1 MPINDVQTTN
11 RQHAV
16 PQNIMDVEFKI
27 IGDLTM
33 RQFIYLMVFG
43 AMAYGTF
50 VGINN
55 LLKWPLVVLLVLMGV
70 GFAFIPLQERG
81 LDEWFIN
88 FFKSMYAPTQRVWR
102 KEAEIPAA
110 LSMENL
116 VVVQQELITLTPT
129 SSRRKLEEFLEHQD
143 FEAPV
148 DPLDISEYEY
158 VEKLRNVFQN
168 VTPVETTVAQS
179 TSYDS
184 GDSGTTTTTTLVEE
198 PVVEIQSPQQP
209 PLAPSPAPSQQP
221 DQKEDGSSNKE
232 NVPLAPKQPEV
243 KVEVKKEPVR
253 KKLMTAL
260 MPSRKE
266 DKPYK
271 TRAIT
276 PDRHSGRKFTNLQ
289 PEQGEIVLPIRGE
302 RILKTADE
310 EKIQGDIDEKASQL
324 RKLLDQIKTDEQ
336 FTDKIKPPQTT
347 VTPAA
352 QSTQPAVQQ
361 PLPTVAEKPAEKP
374 METPPMMPPTSA
386 APVPS
391 APVTPPKDPEST
403 VQAQPA
409 NINPLSNKPNIISGV
424 VKDAMGNPLEGV
436 VVIIKNDKEDPV
448 RGIKTNQ
455 LGQFV
460 ISTALSNGSYTLL
473 TDKANKTNLT
483 FDIINFEAAG
493 TVLAPIE
500 IVGRV

>member
-55 LLKWPLVVLLVLMGV
+55 LLKWPLVILIVLMGI

-88 FFKSMYAPTQRVWR
+88 FFKSMYAPTQRIWK

-116 VVVQQELITLTPT
+116 AVVKQELITLTPT
-129 SSRRKLEEFLEHQD
+129 SSRRKLEDFLEHQEL
-143 FEAPV
+143 EAPA

-158 VEKLRNVFQN
+158 VEKLRSVF
-168 VTPVETTVAQS
+168 QS
-179 TSYDS
+179 TST
-184 GDSGTTTTTTLVEE
+184 TTTTTTLVEE
-198 PVVEIQSPQQP
+198 PLVEVQEIPVAAPPVIAPPPIVPTPTNPEENKNKEEQKPMEITPKAQETPQQP
-209 PLAPSPAPSQQP
+209 KPLEP
-221 DQKEDGSSNKE
+221 
-232 NVPLAPKQPEV
+232 
-243 KVEVKKEPVR
+243 KKEPQR

-266 DKPYK
+266 DKQSYK

-276 PDRHSGRKFTNLQ
+276 PDRHSGRKFTNLLPQ
-289 PEQGEIVLPIRGE
+289 QGEIILPIRGE

-310 EKIQGDIDEKASQL
+310 EKIQGDIEDKAEQL
-324 RKLLDQIKTDEQ
+324 RKLLNQIKTDEQ
-336 FTDKIKPPQTT
+336 YSDKI
-347 VTPAA
+347 
-352 QSTQPAVQQ
+352 
-361 PLPTVAEKPAEKP
+361 
-374 METPPMMPPTSA
+374 ETPPAMQPKAQETKQTVETPVLATEPEPKTNQTTKIEPPPPEPS
-386 APVPS
+386 VP
-391 APVTPPKDPEST
+391 
-403 VQAQPA
+403 AQTA

-424 VKDAMGNPLEGV
+424 VKDYAGNPLDGV
-436 VVIIKNDKEDPV
+436 VVIIKNDKEEPV
-448 RGIKTNQ
+448 RGLKTNQ

-460 ISTALSNGSYTLL
+460 ISTALSNGSYTIL

-483 FDIINFEAAG
+483 FDIINFEATG
-493 TVLAPIE
+493 TVLAPVD
-500 IVGRV
+500 IVGRA

>member
-43 AMAYGTF
+43 AMAYGAF
-50 VGINN
+50 AGINN
-55 LLKWPLVVLLVLMGV
+55 FFKWPLVIVLVLTGI
-70 GFAFIPLQERG
+70 GFAFVPLQERG

-88 FFKSMYAPTQRVWR
+88 FFKSMYSPTQRIWK

-116 VVVQQELITLTPT
+116 AVVKQELITLTPT
-129 SSRRKLEEFLEHQD
+129 SSRRKLEDFLEHQEL
-143 FEAPV
+143 EAPI

-158 VEKLRNVFQN
+158 VEKLRSVFQSTAAIEPAI
-168 VTPVETTVAQS
+168 VQS
-179 TSYDS
+179 TTYDS
-184 GDSGTTTTTTLVEE
+184 NDTGSAITTTLVEE
-198 PVVEIQSPQQP
+198 PAIELPDVAVTPPAVPPTPPAKTPPPEQTAQEPTKPKIEEPIQPKP
-209 PLAPSPAPSQQP
+209 PEL
-221 DQKEDGSSNKE
+221 
-232 NVPLAPKQPEV
+232 
-243 KVEVKKEPVR
+243 KKEPQR

-260 MPSRKE
+260 LPSKKE
-266 DKPYK
+266 DKQSYK

-276 PDRHSGRKFTNLQ
+276 PDRHSGRKFTNLLPQ
-289 PEQGEIVLPIRGE
+289 QGEIVLPIRGE

-310 EKIQGDIDEKASQL
+310 EKIQGDIEEKASQL

-336 FTDKIKPPQTT
+336 YSDKIKAQPPKPNPATGTPQETKQN
-347 VTPAA
+347 VATPAIA
-352 QSTQPAVQQ
+352 TAPIPQI
-361 PLPTVAEKPAEKP
+361 EKPAG
-374 METPPMMPPTSA
+374 MP
-386 APVPS
+386 APVP
-391 APVTPPKDPEST
+391 PTPEPT
-403 VQAQPA
+403 VPAQPA
-409 NINPLSNKPNIISGV
+409 NINPLSSKPNIISGV
-424 VKDAMGNPLEGV
+424 VKDSAGNPLEGV
-436 VVIIKNDKEDPV
+436 VVIIKNDKEEPV

-460 ISTALSNGSYTLL
+460 ISTALSNGTYTLL

-483 FDIINFEAAG
+483 FDIINFEATG
-493 TVLAPIE
+493 TVLAPVD
-500 IVGRV
+500 IVGK